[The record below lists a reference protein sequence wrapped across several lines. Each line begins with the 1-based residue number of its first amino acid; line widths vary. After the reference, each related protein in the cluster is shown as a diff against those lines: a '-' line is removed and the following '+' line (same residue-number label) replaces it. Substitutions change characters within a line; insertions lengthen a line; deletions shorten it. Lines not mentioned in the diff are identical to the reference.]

1 MSGRVEG
8 GAIRFEARLAVQ
20 VDGTV
25 SSDGE
30 RLRVQGASEATLL
43 LARATNFVNFRDVS
57 GCTKRCMTILSPHLL
72 SPTLDPERSTTSTP
86 ETPSK
91 DSISSRQMPAGIG
104 VS

>member
-72 SPTLDPERSTTSTP
+72 SPTLDPERSTP